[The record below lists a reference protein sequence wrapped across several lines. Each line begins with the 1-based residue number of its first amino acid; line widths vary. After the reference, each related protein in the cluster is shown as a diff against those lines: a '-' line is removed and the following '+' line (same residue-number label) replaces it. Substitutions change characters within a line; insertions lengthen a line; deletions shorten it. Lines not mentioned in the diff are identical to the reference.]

1 MAAWHL
7 TDEMLETYAAGSI
20 SEGMSLLAA
29 SHLTY
34 CPACRAQVE
43 ALEKV
48 SGAVLAECGAAE
60 TGPDLAAVLDAID
73 AGAMPGQKL
82 GRLDADPGSPLPNP
96 VRERVGMPIEDLRW
110 RFLLP
115 GLAECRLEG
124 FDGEEVSLLRARPG
138 ARIPGHTHSGDEATL
153 ILSGQ
158 MRDGERLFGRGDLA
172 LADHHDDH
180 HPEIVGD
187 QTCVCLVVLSGRMR
201 FTGTF
206 GRALNLFTG

>member
-1 MAAWHL
+1 MAVWHL

-34 CPACRAQVE
+34 CSACRAQVE
-43 ALEKV
+43 VLEKL
-48 SGAVLAECGAAE
+48 SGAVLAESGAAE

-73 AGAMPGQKL
+73 AGATRERKVRPL
-82 GRLDADPGSPLPNP
+82 EADPGSPLPNP

-115 GLAECRLEG
+115 GLAECRIEG

-153 ILSGQ
+153 VLSGS
-158 MRDGERLFGRGDLA
+158 MRDGERLFERGDLA

-180 HPEIVGD
+180 HPEIVGSE
-187 QTCVCLVVLSGRMR
+187 TCVCLVVLSGRMR

-206 GRALNLFTG
+206 GRALNLFNG